1 MEQTAET
8 YTSAGETDDL
18 TETTEPGDGSSGH
31 ETSES
36 VVPADHSDDPSE
48 TIHGEFPDNSKYLSF
63 IGFSEKNKRN
73 ECIKKYFSDESDYSA
88 EEKSSFFRED
98 MTGERLTPKIIRGM
112 STKEEKIKALKYIQ
126 DAYLLILIKE
136 YLYAK
141 DTMRGAYYKLEFENA
156 EAELRYLLNLMTQNS
171 NDKYKNEG
179 DNKELTDFLN
189 RNFWKIGV
197 KEIQDMINNYYKKMK
212 YNKQF
217 EAKEKKLLYLN
228 RSSKNGQ

>member
-1 MEQTAET
+1 M
-8 YTSAGETDDL
+8 
-18 TETTEPGDGSSGH
+18 
-31 ETSES
+31 
-36 VVPADHSDDPSE
+36 
-48 TIHGEFPDNSKYLSF
+48 
-63 IGFSEKNKRN
+63 
-73 ECIKKYFSDESDYSA
+73 
-88 EEKSSFFRED
+88 
-98 MTGERLTPKIIRGM
+98 
-112 STKEEKIKALKYIQ
+112 
-126 DAYLLILIKE
+126 
-136 YLYAK
+136 
-141 DTMRGAYYKLEFENA
+141 EFENA